1 MILNIILGFVVPWI
15 ICIMHLYKKEEKL
28 LLFLVAPVF
37 SVVAYT
43 INTFGFYFDFWEVIP
58 FPDQKNLASLPF
70 DLGIFP
76 VLASYLIY
84 FIKKIKKPYFVVFL
98 MTLFTTFLELIF
110 VYFGRVIYGN
120 YWNIY
125 LTFFSYLFPY
135 LFVYGYYKYLIKLNV
150 IK

>member
-1 MILNIILGFVVPWI
+1 MILNIVLGFVVPWT
-15 ICIMHLYKKEEKL
+15 ICIIHLYKKEKL
-28 LLFLVAPVF
+28 LLLLVAPFF
-37 SVVAYT
+37 SVVTYT
-43 INTFGFYFDFWEVIP
+43 INTFGFYFGFWEVIP
-58 FPDQKNLASLPF
+58 FPTQKNLASLPF

-76 VLASYLIY
+76 ILASYLTF
-84 FIKKIKKPYFVVFL
+84 FIRKIKKPYFIVFL

-120 YWNIY
+120 GWNIY

-135 LFVYGYYKYLIKLNV
+135 FFVYGYYKYLIKLNV

>member
-1 MILNIILGFVVPWI
+1 MILNIVLGFVAPWAI
-15 ICIMHLYKKEEKL
+15 SIMHLYKKEKL
-28 LLFLVAPVF
+28 LLILVAPLF

-43 INTFGFYFDFWEVIP
+43 INTFGFYFGFWEITP
-58 FPDQKNLASLPF
+58 FPNQKNLASLPF
-70 DLGIFP
+70 DLGIYP
-76 VLASYLIY
+76 VLASYLIF
-84 FIKKIKKPYFVVFL
+84 FIRRFKKPYFVVFL

-110 VYFGRVIYGN
+110 LYFGRIIYGN
-120 YWNIY
+120 DWNIL